1 MSNKEISDVIELT
14 GKLMTL
20 HGEDETRAKVYGATA
35 FNLDRLEE
43 DLFKMSDEELLKV
56 RGVSKSMLVNITLI
70 KEKGI
75 TDELQILIDKT
86 PEGVLEMFKVKG
98 IGVKKI
104 KALWEELGIDN
115 LNDLQI
121 ACESGKISELKGFGG
136 KIQYKIL
143 ESLQF
148 LRQQSGKLRMNQGAE
163 LSKEIL
169 TDLKNKFSK
178 IKEVGAIPR
187 KLETV
192 DKLSFLAVGVFLD
205 KTKLGENYQEDL
217 RLSSPYTWRG
227 KYESNQIL
235 IEIQLVEELNFGQE
249 ELLAN
254 ASEDHLKRNVEDGQ
268 TSFYHYVTS
277 NIFEASEDY
286 YAGFGSNFIVPEM
299 REGLNEFEWIKENTN
314 DSLISWQ
321 ALRGS
326 LHNHSKYSDG
336 KNTLLEM
343 SEACRDLG
351 LEYFGIADHSQ
362 TATYANGL
370 PAGKVMQQQMEID
383 EINKALTP
391 FKVLKGIESD
401 ILGNGGLDYEN
412 DTLATFDYV
421 VASVHSNLDMSIE
434 RATDRVMKAVENPYT
449 TILGHPT
456 GRLLLSRKGYPLD
469 FKKIID
475 ACAANKVIIE
485 INASPYRLDIDWR
498 WIPYC
503 LEKEVMLSI
512 NPDAHKIESF
522 QDMHYGVSVARK
534 AGLTKDMTFNAM
546 PLEEIETYLKK
557 VKPS

>member
-1 MSNKEISDVIELT
+1 
-14 GKLMTL
+14 
-20 HGEDETRAKVYGATA
+20 
-35 FNLDRLEE
+35 
-43 DLFKMSDEELLKV
+43 
-56 RGVSKSMLVNITLI
+56 
-70 KEKGI
+70 
-75 TDELQILIDKT
+75 
-86 PEGVLEMFKVKG
+86 
-98 IGVKKI
+98 
-104 KALWEELGIDN
+104 
-115 LNDLQI
+115 
-121 ACESGKISELKGFGG
+121 
-136 KIQYKIL
+136 
-143 ESLQF
+143 
-148 LRQQSGKLRMNQGAE
+148 
-163 LSKEIL
+163 
-169 TDLKNKFSK
+169 
-178 IKEVGAIPR
+178 
-187 KLETV
+187 
-192 DKLSFLAVGVFLD
+192 
-205 KTKLGENYQEDL
+205 
-217 RLSSPYTWRG
+217 
-227 KYESNQIL
+227 
-235 IEIQLVEELNFGQE
+235 
-249 ELLAN
+249 
-254 ASEDHLKRNVEDGQ
+254 
-268 TSFYHYVTS
+268 
-277 NIFEASEDY
+277 
-286 YAGFGSNFIVPEM
+286 
-299 REGLNEFEWIKENTN
+299 
-314 DSLISWQ
+314 
-321 ALRGS
+321 
-326 LHNHSKYSDG
+326 
-336 KNTLLEM
+336 
-343 SEACRDLG
+343 G

-546 PLEEIETYLKK
+546 SLEEIETYLKK
-557 VKPS
+557 VKPSSL

>member
-20 HGEDETRAKVYGATA
+20 HGEDETRAKIYGGTA
-35 FNLDRLEE
+35 YNLDRLED
-43 DLFKMSDEELLKV
+43 DLFIMSDEELMKV
-56 RGVSKSMLVNITLI
+56 RGIGKSMLANIHQI
-70 KEKGI
+70 KENGV

-104 KALWEELGIDN
+104 KTLWEELGIDN

-121 ACESGKISELKGFGG
+121 ACENGKISEVKGFGG
-136 KIQYKIL
+136 KIQEKIL
-143 ESLQF
+143 ESLLF
-148 LRQQSGKLRMNQGAE
+148 LRQQSGKVRMNQGAE
-163 LSKEIL
+163 LSAEVLRDL
-169 TDLKNKFSK
+169 TSKFSK
-178 IKEVGAIPR
+178 VKEIGAIPR

-192 DKLSFLAVGVFLD
+192 DKLSFLAVGDFSD
-205 KTKLGENYQEDL
+205 KSKLGDSYIEDMQ
-217 RLSSPYTWRG
+217 LSSPYSWRG
-227 KYESNQIL
+227 KYGTNQIL
-235 IEIQLVEELNFGQE
+235 VEIQFVDQANFGRE

-254 ASEDHLKRNVEDGQ
+254 SSNEHLKRTREDGQ
-268 TSFYHYVTS
+268 VSFYHYVTS
-277 NIFEASEDY
+277 NVFEASEDY

-299 REGLNEFEWIKENTN
+299 REGLNEFDWVKENSN
-314 DSLISWQ
+314 NSLISWD
-321 ALRGS
+321 ALKGS

-343 SEACRDLG
+343 SEACKDLG

-370 PAGKVMQQQMEID
+370 PAGKVMQQQLEID
-383 EINKALTP
+383 EINKSLNP

-401 ILGNGGLDYEN
+401 ILGDGGLDYEN
-412 DTLATFDYV
+412 DTLAIFDYV
-421 VASVHSNLDMSIE
+421 VASVHANLDMSIE
-434 RATDRVMKAVENPYT
+434 KATDRVMKAVENPYT

-475 ACAANKVIIE
+475 ACAANKVVME

-503 LEKEVMLSI
+503 LEKGVMLSI
-512 NPDAHKIESF
+512 NPDAHKIEGF
-522 QDMHYGVSVARK
+522 LDMHYGVAVARK

-546 PLEEIETYLKK
+546 SLEEIEAYLKT
-557 VKPS
+557 VKA

>member
-217 RLSSPYTWRG
+217 RLSSPYTW
-227 KYESNQIL
+227 
-235 IEIQLVEELNFGQE
+235 
-249 ELLAN
+249 
-254 ASEDHLKRNVEDGQ
+254 
-268 TSFYHYVTS
+268 
-277 NIFEASEDY
+277 
-286 YAGFGSNFIVPEM
+286 
-299 REGLNEFEWIKENTN
+299 
-314 DSLISWQ
+314 
-321 ALRGS
+321 
-326 LHNHSKYSDG
+326 
-336 KNTLLEM
+336 
-343 SEACRDLG
+343 
-351 LEYFGIADHSQ
+351 
-362 TATYANGL
+362 
-370 PAGKVMQQQMEID
+370 
-383 EINKALTP
+383 
-391 FKVLKGIESD
+391 
-401 ILGNGGLDYEN
+401 
-412 DTLATFDYV
+412 
-421 VASVHSNLDMSIE
+421 
-434 RATDRVMKAVENPYT
+434 
-449 TILGHPT
+449 
-456 GRLLLSRKGYPLD
+456 
-469 FKKIID
+469 
-475 ACAANKVIIE
+475 
-485 INASPYRLDIDWR
+485 
-498 WIPYC
+498 
-503 LEKEVMLSI
+503 
-512 NPDAHKIESF
+512 
-522 QDMHYGVSVARK
+522 
-534 AGLTKDMTFNAM
+534 
-546 PLEEIETYLKK
+546 
-557 VKPS
+557 

>member
-20 HGEDETRAKVYGATA
+20 HGEDDTRAKIYGGTA
-35 FNLDRLEE
+35 FNLDRLED
-43 DLFKMSDEELLKV
+43 DLFTMSDEELLKV
-56 RGVSKSMLVNITLI
+56 RGIGKSMLVNINQI
-70 KEKGI
+70 KENGI

-136 KIQYKIL
+136 KIQDKIL

-169 TDLKNKFSK
+169 TDLNSKFSK
-178 IKEVGAIPR
+178 IRAVGAIPR

-192 DKLSFLAVGVFLD
+192 DKLSFLAVGAFLD

-227 KYESNQIL
+227 KYGVNQIL
-235 IEIQLVEELNFGQE
+235 IEIQLVEETNFGRE

-254 ASEDHLKRNVEDGQ
+254 ASEDHLKRNSEESQ
-268 TSFYHYVTS
+268 TTFYHYVTS

-299 REGLNEFEWIKENTN
+299 REGLNEFEWVKENSN
-314 DSLISWQ
+314 DSLISWE
-321 ALRGS
+321 ALKGS

-370 PAGKVMQQQMEID
+370 PAGKVMQQQLEID

-401 ILGNGGLDYEN
+401 ILSDGGLDYED

-421 VASVHSNLDMSIE
+421 VASVHANLDMSIE
-434 RATDRVMKAVENPYT
+434 KATDRVMKAVENPYT

-475 ACAANKVIIE
+475 ACAANNVIME

-503 LEKEVMLSI
+503 LDKGVMLSI
-512 NPDAHKIESF
+512 NPDAHKIEGF
-522 QDMHYGVSVARK
+522 QDMHYGVAVARK

-546 PLEEIETYLKK
+546 SLQKIESYLKRIK
-557 VKPS
+557 A